1 MNSKQARKLRKRARE
16 ATQHLPEAYYRGAA
30 TKRLGECQ
38 RGAYKA
44 LKTGAVKHVAI
55 QPQD

>member
-1 MNSKQARKLRKRARE
+1 MNSKQARRLRKRARE

-44 LKTGAVKHVAI
+44 LKAGNVRIVEGN
-55 QPQD
+55 